1 MRSSQQ
7 SLATA
12 LAPSLNLP
20 FRYLSTALAAFL
32 VLNLLFIIE
41 RGSFS
46 ASFFR
51 QGQVMALT
59 HLAALGWI
67 TMTAMGAMFQLIPV
81 VLEVPL
87 WSERLGRVQFWVY
100 LFGVLGF
107 VGSLWSFRFNWA
119 PLFAFILFLAFL
131 QFLLNLG
138 MTMVGVKRWDW
149 TAYHI
154 VASLLYLGA
163 TSFMGLLLALNLGTG
178 FLGPQVLGFLKGH
191 IYLAAW
197 GWVSLLIV
205 GVSYR
210 LLPMFALSHG
220 YREGAG
226 KASFILGNL
235 GVLGLF
241 FGFTLGKGDR
251 LWLPFFSILL
261 FLAII
266 LYALQAFEILKAR
279 RRRLDVSLYHSGAA
293 ILYLL
298 IAGLLGVLSSLG
310 SFPVGFQFYYA
321 YAYIGLMGWISLFIV
336 GQMYKIIPFLAWFH
350 KYSHK
355 VGLEPVPIMKEMFSE
370 RLAMT
375 QFYLMNLGI
384 LGTAFSFAA
393 GSPRFLG
400 IFGFIVLVGSVIF
413 AYNMAHAYRK

>member
-1 MRSSQQ
+1 MNPSQQ

-12 LAPSLNLP
+12 LAPSLRLP
-20 FRYLSTALAAFL
+20 FRYLFAALAAFL
-32 VLNLLFIIE
+32 VLNLLFVVE
-41 RGSFS
+41 RGGFS

-51 QGQVMALT
+51 QGQVMALA
-59 HLAALGWI
+59 HLATLGWI

-87 WSERLGRVQFWVY
+87 WSERLGQVQFWVY
-100 LFGVLGF
+100 LFGILGF
-107 VGSLWSFRFNWA
+107 VGSLWSLRFNWA
-119 PLFAFILFLAFL
+119 PLFAFIIFLAL
-131 QFLLNLG
+131 SQFLLNLG
-138 MTMVGVKRWDW
+138 MTLVGVRRWDW
-149 TAYHI
+149 TGYHI
-154 VASLLYLGA
+154 VAALFYLAA
-163 TSFMGLLLALNLGTG
+163 TAFLGLLLALNLGTG

-191 IYLAAW
+191 VYLAVW
-197 GWVSLLIV
+197 GWVSLLII
-205 GVSYR
+205 GVSYK

-220 YREGAG
+220 YSEGAG

-241 FGFTLGKGDR
+241 FGFILGDGDGIWPMASS
-251 LWLPFFSILL
+251 LLL
-261 FLAII
+261 FLAIL
-266 LYALQAFEILKAR
+266 LYAVQTYLILKSR
-279 RRRLDVSLYHSGAA
+279 RRKLDVALYHSGAA

-298 IAGLLGVLSSLG
+298 AAAVLGILSSLG
-310 SFPVGFQFYYA
+310 LLPKGFQFYHT

-336 GQMYKIIPFLAWFH
+336 GQMYKIVPFLAWFH

-355 VGLEPVPIMKEMFSE
+355 VGLEPVPLMKEMFSE

-393 GSPRFLG
+393 GSLRFLG
-400 IFGFIVLVGSVIF
+400 IFGLIVLVGSVIF
-413 AYNMAHAYRK
+413 AYNMAYAYRR